1 MISRCHGRFIYDFG
15 IRISYCRL
23 ADLRIRRPT
32 YALLWFALEHVVLL
46 RNGATEQT
54 SFPNAL
60 RTAPG
65 HPKDANAGVYAT
77 PPLDSNDFIDN
88 QPPAP
93 PLVLAKLP
101 NVDASGRWWY
111 AGDYMKYVET
121 TSYTTALMEIGIRDF
136 PTAMGSE
143 APLRPPTPPSS
154 ISYADKQWV
163 RQRPPISQRRQ
174 SLASAG

>member
-1 MISRCHGRFIYDFG
+1 
-15 IRISYCRL
+15 
-23 ADLRIRRPT
+23 
-32 YALLWFALEHVVLL
+32 
-46 RNGATEQT
+46 
-54 SFPNAL
+54 
-60 RTAPG
+60 
-65 HPKDANAGVYAT
+65 VYAT

-154 ISYADKQWV
+154 ISYADNSGCANVLRFLKGGRVWHL
-163 RQRPPISQRRQ
+163 
-174 SLASAG
+174 LASENVG